1 MSAMPK
7 AGDVAKRS
15 LDLVLGAVAFTVTL
29 PIQAL
34 TALAI
39 RTSMGR
45 PVLFRQ
51 ERAGLHGR
59 PFTLVK
65 FRTMLPVDA
74 AKGLAEDHQRLTRV
88 GRFLRATSLDEL
100 PAFCN
105 VLRGQMS
112 LVGPRPLPVIY
123 LERYSPEQ
131 ARRHEVRPGVTGL
144 AQVSGRN
151 AITWE
156 ERLRLD
162 VEYVDTHTLKGD
174 MLIVMRTITSV
185 LRRKGIAAPGSA
197 TMPEFTGT
205 HAPEGP
211 S

>member
-1 MSAMPK
+1 MPQ

-74 AKGLAEDHQRLTRV
+74 AKGLVEDHQRLTQV
-88 GRFLRATSLDEL
+88 GGFLRTTSLDEL
-100 PAFCN
+100 PAFWN
-105 VLRGQMS
+105 VIQGQMS

-123 LERYSPEQ
+123 LKRYSPVQ